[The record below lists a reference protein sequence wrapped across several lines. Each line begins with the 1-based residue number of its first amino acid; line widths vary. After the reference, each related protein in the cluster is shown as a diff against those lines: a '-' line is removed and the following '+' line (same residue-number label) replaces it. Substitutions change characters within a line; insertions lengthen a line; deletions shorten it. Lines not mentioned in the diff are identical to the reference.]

1 VSERTIGNA
10 SERTMGNASE
20 RPTLLPD
27 EVVAAAAILAEF
39 VGLRASGAT
48 EARLAAGVEARC
60 LARRVDGAR
69 YLSHLAADAAERQ
82 ALVDLVTVPET
93 SWFREAGQIAV
104 LVEGILARVG
114 PARHE
119 PVVVW
124 SAGCAAGQE
133 PYSVAIALAEAG
145 FTGHRIIA
153 TDVSDRAVDR
163 VAAGVYNDFEL
174 RGLSPA
180 RRDRWFERCAA
191 GWRIDPRLRE
201 RVAVQRANLLV
212 DKPPIG
218 PGTCEAVLCR
228 NVFIYLRRDRIA
240 ACLER
245 FHATLAP
252 GGRLF
257 IGGSESLYGV
267 EHRFVVERAGDV
279 FVHRRAAATPADRP
293 PIAAP
298 PAPLPPLRPVRRV
311 EPHPNAAALRVEAE
325 QASRSGRHV
334 DAVTAFRKAAYLD
347 PTDPVAHLELGLAL
361 EAGGDPE
368 AGRRA
373 FQAARRALDRR
384 EPGAVAARLDGWSV
398 DSLVTVLDAKLGVRP
413 CP

>member
-1 VSERTIGNA
+1 MTA
-10 SERTMGNASE
+10 
-20 RPTLLPD
+20 RPLVAA
-27 EVVAAAAILAEF
+27 EEVAAAAAVLAEF

-48 EARLAAGVEARC
+48 EARLASGIEARC
-60 LARRVDGAR
+60 AARRVDGTR
-69 YLSHLAADAAERQ
+69 YLSHLASDATERQ

-93 SWFREAGQIAV
+93 SWFRGAEQLDV
-104 LVEGILARVG
+104 LVAGLGDDRN
-114 PARHE
+114 E
-119 PVVVW
+119 PVVLW

-133 PYSVAIALAEAG
+133 PYSLAIALAEAG

-153 TDVSDRAVDR
+153 TDVSERAVDR
-163 VAAGVYNDFEL
+163 TAAGVYNDHEL

-180 RRDRWFERCAA
+180 RRDRWFERCDA
-191 GWRIDPRLRE
+191 GWRIDPRLRD

-218 PGTCEAVLCR
+218 PGTCQAILCR

-252 GGRLF
+252 TGRLF
-257 IGGSESLYGV
+257 IGASESLYGV
-267 EHRFVVERAGDV
+267 EHRFAVERAGGV
-279 FVHRRAAATPADRP
+279 FVHRRAAAPATRTP
-293 PIAAP
+293 IVAAP
-298 PAPLPPLRPVRRV
+298 KVAPKLRPMRRV
-311 EPHPNAAALRVEAE
+311 EPMPSTTALRLEAE
-325 QASRSGRHV
+325 SASRSGRHL
-334 DAVTAFRKAAYLD
+334 DAIAAFRKAAYLD

-361 EAGGDPE
+361 EAGGDRE

-373 FQAARRALDRR
+373 FLAARRALERR
-384 EPGAVAARLDGWSV
+384 APEAIAARLEGWSI
-398 DSLVTVLDAKLGVRP
+398 DALVSVLDAKLGVRP

>member
-1 VSERTIGNA
+1 VSER
-10 SERTMGNASE
+10 SERTLGNATARPAASSE
-20 RPTLLPD
+20 D
-27 EVVAAAAILAEF
+27 VAAVAAVLAEF
-39 VGLRASGAT
+39 VGLRVSGAT
-48 EARLAAGVEARC
+48 EARLTSGVEARC
-60 LARRVDGAR
+60 HARRVDGAR
-69 YLSHLAADAAERQ
+69 YLAHLASDAAERQ

-93 SWFREAGQIAV
+93 SWFREAGQIDV
-104 LVEGILARVG
+104 LVAGIIARVG
-114 PARHE
+114 SDRHE

-163 VAAGVYNDFEL
+163 VAAGVYNDHEL

-180 RRDRWFERCAA
+180 RRDRWFERCEG

-218 PGTCEAVLCR
+218 PGTCQAVLCR

-240 ACLER
+240 ACLDR

-252 GGRLF
+252 GGSLF

-267 EHRFVVERAGDV
+267 EHRFVVERHGNV
-279 FVHRRAAATPADRP
+279 FVHRRAASTPANRTP
-293 PIAAP
+293 LVAP
-298 PAPLPPLRPVRRV
+298 ARPLPPRLRPVRRV
-311 EPHPNAAALRVEAE
+311 EPMPTTTTLRSEAE
-325 QASRSGRHV
+325 LASRNGRHL
-334 DAVTAFRKAAYLD
+334 DAVAAFRKAAYLD
-347 PTDPVAHLELGLAL
+347 PGDPVAHLELGLAL

-373 FQAARRALDRR
+373 FLAARRALDRR
-384 EPGAVAARLDGWSV
+384 APEDVAARLDGWSV
-398 DSLVTVLDAKLGVRP
+398 DSLVSVLDAKLGVRP

>member
-1 VSERTIGNA
+1 MSGV
-10 SERTMGNASE
+10 
-20 RPTLLPD
+20 RPGPSPD
-27 EVVAAAAILAEF
+27 VVAAAAAVLAEF

-48 EARLAAGVEARC
+48 EARLASGIESRC
-60 LARRVDGAR
+60 HARRIDGAR
-69 YLSHLAADAAERQ
+69 YLAHLASDAAERQ

-93 SWFREAGQIAV
+93 SWFREAEQISV
-104 LVEGILARVG
+104 LVDGLVRRCGDERD
-114 PARHE
+114 E
-119 PVVVW
+119 PVVIW
-124 SAGCAAGQE
+124 SAGCAGGQE

-163 VAAGVYNDFEL
+163 AAAGRYNDHEL

-180 RRDRWFERCAA
+180 RRDRWFERCDG
-191 GWRIDPRLRE
+191 GWRIDGRIRD
-201 RVAVQRANLLV
+201 RVATQRANLLV

-218 PGTCEAVLCR
+218 PGTCQAILCR

-252 GGRLF
+252 AGSLF
-257 IGGSESLYGV
+257 IGASESLYGV
-267 EHRFVVERAGDV
+267 EHRFVVERVGGV
-279 FVHRRAAATPADRP
+279 FVHRRAATTPVASAP
-293 PIAAP
+293 PVAAAP
-298 PAPLPPLRPVRRV
+298 PVRPVRRV
-311 EPHPNAAALRVEAE
+311 EPGSAAALPTTAALRVEAE
-325 QASRSGRHV
+325 LASRTGRHV
-334 DAVTAFRKAAYLD
+334 DAVAAFRKATYLD

-373 FQAARRALDRR
+373 YQAARRALDRR
-384 EPGAVAARLDGWSV
+384 APEQVAARLDGWSV
-398 DSLVTVLDAKLGVRP
+398 ESLVSVLDTKLGVRP